1 MLGGEE
7 RAQEWA
13 GKKKSPECRGWCQ
26 PPCWHHLFRGIF
38 MRSPSLKAQ
47 KFQCKFRLCT
57 SSRSRSVSGASAGSY
72 AQGQRKHILRHTGL
86 HSASSESPLPRYSNK
101 AGMRGAPTKQHGPK
115 TGLYLEVSFNSVCVC
130 TCMCTCV
137 CIYMCLWV
145 SVSMYV
151 HVFICICVYTYA
163 CACICGCV
171 RVCKHMQL
179 YVGVYMCGVRV
190 YVCACVSGY
199 VCMHVVCEYA
209 CVCGCDVCSY
219 SCVCGCVH
227 KGGVYVYMYT
237 CVYMH
242 VYACACVHTCRN
254 QRRTLSPSIALHL
267 IFESGSLIGR

>member
-1 MLGGEE
+1 
-7 RAQEWA
+7 
-13 GKKKSPECRGWCQ
+13 
-26 PPCWHHLFRGIF
+26 
-38 MRSPSLKAQ
+38 
-47 KFQCKFRLCT
+47 
-57 SSRSRSVSGASAGSY
+57 
-72 AQGQRKHILRHTGL
+72 
-86 HSASSESPLPRYSNK
+86 
-101 AGMRGAPTKQHGPK
+101 MRGAPTKQHGPK
-115 TGLYLEVSFNSVCVC
+115 TGLYLEVSFNFVCVC

-163 CACICGCV
+163 CACICGSV

-179 YVGVYMCGVRV
+179 YVGVYMCRVRV

-199 VCMHVVCEYA
+199 VCMHVVCAYA
-209 CVCGCDVCSY
+209 CVCGCDGCSY

-227 KGGVYVYMYT
+227 KGGVHVYMYT
-237 CVYMH
+237 CVYVH

-267 IFESGSLIGR
+267 IFESGSLIGRWVPRICLSHPPSTGGRDMNSQPHPDFISHFNVHNYFLWNKQSRNINRSKNVLLNFTYQSKS